1 MSTCSSHRPTIP
13 GSSVAPVQFVSKL
26 LKRSVGWAFRSNHCF
41 HAWRPAGPDVTLS
54 HSRVEPR
61 AVAHR
66 VLCRFLPRSAV
77 PDDVTGSRSVTTGAP
92 YARPRTRISY
102 RLQHYAKPIPRAK
115 IVARSIFARL
125 RGQQVDKN
133 HDERASR
140 EGIGRNARRQSPGH
154 HRDSDLRV
162 CYAGTRHHDRQCLS
176 APHPGRHVGVGC
188 RWP

>member
-1 MSTCSSHRPTIP
+1 MR
-13 GSSVAPVQFVSKL
+13 G
-26 LKRSVGWAFRSNHCF
+26 G
-41 HAWRPAGPDVTLS
+41 
-54 HSRVEPR
+54 PR
-61 AVAHR
+61 ARMLRSLTVASNPGQWRIGCFVAFCPAAPFPTTSPARGPLRPGHR
-66 VLCRFLPRSAV
+66 M
-77 PDDVTGSRSVTTGAP
+77 PDRGRGSVD
-92 YARPRTRISY
+92 

-176 APHPGRHVGVGC
+176 APHPGRHVVVGC